1 MIKKQL
7 NESVKDSFKEKAK
20 DRIYIFLLANGAIRG
35 AFIYGTRMIKE
46 MRANFDLGVLETLV
60 LGQAYLGCGLLSSN
74 LKGNDRIGF
83 KIDCSGPIKGISV
96 ETNAFGE
103 VRGSLKQAQIPVDK
117 SLEDFNLSPFFG
129 AGLLTVTKYLED
141 AKQPYAGRIALLYG
155 SIAKDL
161 ANYFYSSEQIPTVF
175 NLSIKFNTNG
185 EVTGAGGFLLQL
197 MPDASD
203 ELAKNLENIINDLPS
218 IGNLIEEDKAPDHII
233 CESFKGLAPKILN
246 DYRVEFF
253 CRCNENMM
261 LNYLSMFSE
270 KDKEEILEN
279 GPFPLQIRCH
289 NCNSLYEFSKK
300 EISSIFKKKN
310 NS

>member
-1 MIKKQL
+1 MIKKPL
-7 NESVKDSFKEKAK
+7 NESVKDGFKEKAK
-20 DRIYIFLLANGAIRG
+20 DRIYRFFLANGAIRG

-46 MRANFDLGVLETLV
+46 IRANFDLGILETLV
-60 LGQAYLGCGLLSSN
+60 LGQSYLGCGLLSSN
-74 LKGNDRIGF
+74 LKGNDRIVL

-96 ETNAFGE
+96 EANAYGE
-103 VRGSLKQAQIPVDK
+103 VRGFLKQMQIPIDK
-117 SLEDFNLSPFFG
+117 PLEDFNLAPFFG

-141 AKQPYAGRIALLYG
+141 AKQPYTGHIALLYG

-175 NLSIKFNTNG
+175 NLSIKFDTEG
-185 EVTGAGGFLLQL
+185 EVTGAGGLFLQL

-203 ELAKNLENIINDLPS
+203 ELAKNLENIISSLPS
-218 IGNLIEEDKAPDHII
+218 TGRVIEEGSMPDQII
-233 CESFKGLAPKILN
+233 YNSFKELVPKILD

-261 LNYLSMFSE
+261 LQYISMLSE
-270 KDKEEILEN
+270 NDKKDLLKQ

-300 EISSIFKKKN
+300 EIESLMS
-310 NS
+310 